1 MEFTLFLKFATL
13 REVYHP
19 LEGVLSCSSKHI
31 LSNLSMG
38 FLALKSKTLSF
49 ISPLQNQTRFLIL
62 AMGRVDLQI
71 ERPTISH
78 SSITGSK
85 ITVY

>member
-1 MEFTLFLKFATL
+1 MAFALFFKFATL
-13 REVYHP
+13 REVYQS
-19 LEGVLSCSSKHI
+19 LEGISSGSSKHI
-31 LSNLSMG
+31 LSNLSVG
-38 FLALKSKTLSF
+38 FLVLKSKTLSF
-49 ISPLQNQTRFLIL
+49 VSPFQNQMRFLIL

-71 ERPTISH
+71 ERTMISH